1 MAIGIAVGVL
11 LSARAM
17 QGRDWIGIGVV
28 LAIWAVGFADDLWNL
43 SPSTRLASELLGGG
57 MLWYAGWQADWFKA
71 PVLNLAATCL
81 LFAFFINAMNMLDG
95 VDGLAAGVC
104 AIGAIGLTLVPGG
117 SRSEVVLAG
126 CLIAVCGTMLVHNF
140 PPASIFMGD
149 SGSTLIG
156 SLAALLVLQH
166 NSTEPGVYQALP
178 VIAFFMLPLGDAGLA
193 IVRRMRT
200 RHSPFRG
207 DRRHY
212 YDLLLQ
218 RGWPMRG
225 VLVLS
230 YGLTAI
236 LVSAGLLCESGR
248 ASGFALIG
256 FIGLALLAF
265 AWHLG
270 SLTPDPQASKPQ
282 NAELLPKIE
291 A

>member
-1 MAIGIAVGVL
+1 MAFGIFVGVL
-11 LSARAM
+11 LSAGAM
-17 QGRDWIGIGVV
+17 RGRDWIAVGVV

-43 SPSTRLASELLGGG
+43 SPSMRLASELLGGG
-57 MLWYAGWQADWFKA
+57 VLWCAGWQAIWFKTPA
-71 PVLNLAATCL
+71 LNLAATCL
-81 LFAFFINAMNMLDG
+81 LFAFFVNAVNMLDG
-95 VDGLAAGVC
+95 VDGLAAGIC
-104 AIGAIGLTLVPGG
+104 AIGAIGLTVVLGG
-117 SRSEVVLAG
+117 SRSGVVLGG
-126 CLIAVCGTMLVHNF
+126 CLIAVCAAMLIHNF

-149 SGSTLIG
+149 SGSALIG

-166 NSTEPGVYQALP
+166 NSAEPGVYQALP

-193 IVRRMRT
+193 IVRRLRT

-218 RGWPMRG
+218 RGWQVRR
-225 VLVLS
+225 VLAVS

-236 LVSAGLLCESGR
+236 LVAVSLLCESERG
-248 ASGFALIG
+248 SGFALTG
-256 FIGLALLAF
+256 VIGLTLLAV
-265 AWHLG
+265 AWYLG
-270 SLTPDPQASKPQ
+270 SLTPDPQARKPQ